1 MANETEDLGE
11 LVWLAVAGCLEHI
24 HRSPPA
30 ERLAR
35 HHWDAVAP
43 YWKRRIISDIEI
55 AIMLSDRDDPDYPRL
70 PNDDVWK
77 RFVAEMAP
85 PKAPYTVCY
94 QCAVCGATGRKLW
107 RAAHVFASQVT
118 LKCASCLA
126 PDLVVGDDGLAS
138 DPDDDDPDYRTDQVC
153 GWLPAVP
160 VHDTFWGYTSV
171 PSVDARWWKALP
183 TYAKNE

>member
-1 MANETEDLGE
+1 MATETEDLGE
-11 LVWLAVAGCLEHI
+11 LVWLAVAGGLENI
-24 HRSPPA
+24 HRSPSA

-43 YWKRRIISDIEI
+43 YWQRRIISDIEI

-70 PNDDVWK
+70 PNDDAWK

-107 RAAHVFASQVT
+107 RATHVFASHVT

-126 PDLVVGDDGLAS
+126 PEAVVDDDGMVMQ
-138 DPDDDDPDYRTDQVC
+138 DDPIDETDKTDQVN
-153 GWLPAVP
+153 GYVPAVP
-160 VHDTFWGYTSV
+160 VEDTFWGYASV
-171 PSVDARWWKALP
+171 PSVDVRWWKALP
-183 TYAKNE
+183 TYAKSE

>member
-55 AIMLSDRDDPDYPRL
+55 AIMISDRNDPDYPRL

-85 PKAPYTVCY
+85 PKATYTVLYRCS
-94 QCAVCGATGRKLW
+94 VCGDEGRKLW
-107 RAAHVFASQVT
+107 RATHVYASEVT

-126 PDLVVGDDGLAS
+126 PDLVVSKDGMVG
-138 DPDDDDPDYRTDQVC
+138 RTDQVN
-153 GWLPAVP
+153 GYVPAVP
-160 VHDTFWGYTSV
+160 VEDTFWGYTSA
-171 PSVDARWWKALP
+171 PSVDVRWWKALP

>member
-1 MANETEDLGE
+1 MATETEDLGE
-11 LVWLAVAGCLEHI
+11 LVWLAVAGGLENI
-24 HRSPPA
+24 HRSPSA

-43 YWKRRIISDIEI
+43 YWQRRIISDIEI

-70 PNDDVWK
+70 PDDDVWK
-77 RFVAEMAP
+77 RFVAELTP

-107 RAAHVFASQVT
+107 RATHVFASHVT

-126 PDLVVGDDGLAS
+126 PEAVVDDDGMVMQ
-138 DPDDDDPDYRTDQVC
+138 DDPIDETDKTDQVN
-153 GWLPAVP
+153 GYVPAVP
-160 VHDTFWGYTSV
+160 VEDTFWGYTSV
-171 PSVDARWWKALP
+171 PSVDVRWWKALP